1 MPNSPVTILDAAR
14 VASWKTP
21 YATRRVPRDALA
33 TLLTGEATPK
43 VGDLVLVR
51 VDKLGQHK
59 HLELACGR
67 RARLF
72 PGDEIV
78 LAYGHRYAPDQ
89 FEAEVPADVG
99 PCHMVAAGGVAAR
112 VITKHAKMAAPTR
125 VTPLGILG
133 DRTGRALNLSH
144 FALPRQPLP
153 LRRPFTVAVVGTS
166 MNAGKTETATHI
178 IRGLKRAGLKVGA
191 AKVTGT
197 GAGGDAWSMRDAG
210 AIDVLDFGDV
220 GLPSTYLA
228 SAQQV
233 EDSMTTLISQLAQ
246 QGAEAIVFEV
256 ADGVFQR
263 ETAALVE
270 SPIFKRAVDAVVF
283 AAGDAMGSV
292 GGVSWLRARDLP
304 VVAAGGLLTA
314 SPLASREA
322 AAVIGLPLLTLDDL
336 SSPAIAHT
344 LAVAA
349 PRPSTTAGQPAQPV
363 FAQLRAAE

>member
-1 MPNSPVTILDAAR
+1 MPSSPVTILDINR
-14 VASWKTP
+14 VAGWKTP
-21 YATRRVPRDALA
+21 YATRRVPREAFA
-33 TLLTGEATPK
+33 TLLTGTTTPR

-59 HLELACGR
+59 HLELAGGR

-72 PGDEIV
+72 VGDEIV

-89 FEAEVPADVG
+89 FEAEVPDDVG

-112 VITKHAKMAAPTR
+112 VLTRHDRMGAPTR
-125 VTPLGILG
+125 VTPLGLVG
-133 DRTGRALNLSH
+133 DATGRALNLAQFS
-144 FALPRQPLP
+144 LPTQPLP
-153 LRRPFTVAVVGTS
+153 SHQPFTVAVVGTS

-178 IRGLKRAGLKVGA
+178 IRGLKRAGFRVGA

-210 AIDVLDFGDV
+210 AFQVLDFGDV

-228 SAQQV
+228 SPQRV
-233 EDSMTTLISQLAQ
+233 EEAMNTLIAQLTAEGAQ
-246 QGAEAIVFEV
+246 AIVFEV

-263 ETAALVE
+263 ETATLVT
-270 SPIFKRAVDAVVF
+270 SPAFRRAVDAVVF

-292 GGVSWLRARDLP
+292 GGVNWLREQQLP
-304 VVAAGGLLTA
+304 VLAAGGLLTA

-322 AAVIGLPLLTLDDL
+322 AQVLGLPLLTLEEL
-336 SSPAIAHT
+336 ASPTVAQVLTAAPSPART
-344 LAVAA
+344 VVESPELM
-349 PRPSTTAGQPAQPV
+349 
-363 FAQLRAAE
+363 LAAE

>member
-1 MPNSPVTILDAAR
+1 MHTSPVSILEPAR
-14 VASWKTP
+14 VEAWKTP
-21 YATRRVPRDALA
+21 YAARRVPRRAFC
-33 TLLTGEATPK
+33 TLLTGEVTPR
-43 VGDLVLVR
+43 VGDLALVR

-89 FEAEVPADVG
+89 FEAEVPGDVG

-112 VITKHAKMAAPTR
+112 VLSRHDRMGTPTR
-125 VTPLGILG
+125 VVPLGILG
-133 DRTGRALNLSH
+133 DHTGRALNLAQ
-144 FALPRQPLP
+144 FALPPQPLP
-153 LRRPFTVAVVGTS
+153 RSRPFTVAVVGTS

-178 IRGLKRAGLKVGA
+178 IRGLKRAGLRDGA

-210 AIDVLDFGDV
+210 AFEVLDFGDV
-220 GLPSTYLA
+220 GLPSTYLEA
-228 SAQQV
+228 RDSV
-233 EDSMTTLISQLAQ
+233 EEATCTLIAQLASD
-246 QGAEAIVFEV
+246 GAHAIVIEV

-263 ETAALVE
+263 ETAALVQ
-270 SPIFKRAVDAVVF
+270 SPVFRRAVDAVVF

-292 GGVSWLRARDLP
+292 GGVAWLRERKLP

-322 AAVIGLPLLTLDDL
+322 AQALGVPVLTLDDL
-336 SSPAIAHT
+336 ASPDVVHALWPASPAQPKQQAEAR
-344 LAVAA
+344 LAVA
-349 PRPSTTAGQPAQPV
+349 
-363 FAQLRAAE
+363 

>member
-1 MPNSPVTILDAAR
+1 MPSSPVTILDAQR

-21 YATRRVPRDALA
+21 YSTRRVPREAFA
-33 TLLTGEATPK
+33 TLLTGAATPR

-51 VDKLGQHK
+51 VDRLGQHK
-59 HLELACGR
+59 HLELAGGR

-72 PGDEIV
+72 VGDEIV

-89 FEAEVPADVG
+89 FEAEVPDDVG

-112 VITKHAKMAAPTR
+112 VLTKHDRMGAPTR
-125 VTPLGILG
+125 ITPLGLLG
-133 DRTGRALNLSH
+133 DSTGRALNLSQ
-144 FALPRQPLP
+144 FALARQILP
-153 LRRPFTVAVVGTS
+153 LHQPFTVAVVGTS

-178 IRGLKRAGLKVGA
+178 IRGLKRAGYRVGA

-210 AIDVLDFGDV
+210 AFQVLDFGDV

-228 SAQQV
+228 SPQRV
-233 EDSMTTLISQLAQ
+233 EEAMCTLISQLTAEGAQ
-246 QGAEAIVFEV
+246 AIVFEV

-263 ETAALVE
+263 ETAALVK
-270 SPIFKRAVDAVVF
+270 SSTFKRAVDAVVF

-292 GGVSWLRARDLP
+292 GGVAWLREHRLP
-304 VVAAGGLLTA
+304 VVAAGGVLTA

-322 AAVIGLPLLTLDDL
+322 AQQIGLPLMTLDDL
-336 SSPAIAHT
+336 ASPAIAQT
-344 LAVAA
+344 LTGAPMPVAA
-349 PRPSTTAGQPAQPV
+349 P
-363 FAQLRAAE
+363 AAEAELMLAAE

>member
-1 MPNSPVTILDAAR
+1 MSCSISPVSILDSAR
-14 VASWKTP
+14 VAGWKTP
-21 YATRRVPRDALA
+21 YATRRVPREAFR
-33 TLLTGEATPK
+33 TLLTGEVLPS

-51 VDKLGQHK
+51 VERLGQHK
-59 HLELACGR
+59 HLELECGR

-99 PCHMVAAGGVAAR
+99 PCHMVAAGGIAAR
-112 VITKHAKMAAPTR
+112 VLSRHDRMMAPTR
-125 VTPLGILG
+125 VLPLGVLA
-133 DRTGRALNLSH
+133 DETGRPLNLAR
-144 FALPRQPLP
+144 FALPSRALP
-153 LRRPFTVAVVGTS
+153 PNRPITIAVLGTS

-178 IRGLKRAGLKVGA
+178 IRGLKAAGLRVGA

-210 AIDVLDFGDV
+210 AFEVLDFGDV
-220 GLPSTYLA
+220 GMPSTYLA
-228 SAQQV
+228 AADAV
-233 EDSMTTLISQLAQ
+233 EDGLCTLVAELTRSGAQ
-246 QGAEAIVFEV
+246 AIVLEV

-270 SPIFKRAVDAVVF
+270 SDTFRRAVDSVVF

-292 GGVSWLRARDLP
+292 GGIAWLRERRLP
-304 VVAAGGLLTA
+304 VVAAGGVVTA

-322 AAVIGLPLLTLDDL
+322 ARMIGVPLLSLEHL
-336 SSPAIAHT
+336 
-344 LAVAA
+344 AA
-349 PRPSTTAGQPAQPV
+349 PSVLLALWPAGTALQAPTAEL
-363 FAQLRAAE
+363 ALAAA